1 MTTLANEIVLTRRP
15 SGRPTPDDFAMRRV
29 ELAPPAVGEVVVRN
43 LWLSVDPYMRLTLSG
58 PKGLHG
64 LTPIG
69 AIPAGGAV
77 GRVVATNSPMFSEG
91 DIVVTLAFG
100 WRDAYV
106 APATQLA
113 LTEPGTGEVQRHL
126 GLYGLTGITAFAGV
140 RRVLKPGPGDVLL
153 VSGAAG
159 AVGCI
164 AAQLARLDGAFVIG
178 TAGTDEKGRWLQ
190 DALGIQGFI
199 NYRTEDVRARL
210 AQLAP
215 HGIDLFFDNVG
226 GEQLEIAIDAMKPRG
241 HIALC
246 GAIAQYDTD
255 NYRSGPA
262 NLFAAIEKHLTV
274 TGFNAGFYYGGAA
287 EIRAELAGLV
297 RSGQLVWQETIADG
311 LASMPELF
319 CNMLGGGNIG
329 KALIK
334 LDHERD

>member
-1 MTTLANEIVLTRRP
+1 M
-15 SGRPTPDDFAMRRV
+15 
-29 ELAPPAVGEVVVRN
+29 
-43 LWLSVDPYMRLTLSG
+43 
-58 PKGLHG
+58 
-64 LTPIG
+64 
-69 AIPAGGAV
+69 
-77 GRVVATNSPMFSEG
+77 
-91 DIVVTLAFG
+91 
-100 WRDAYV
+100 
-106 APATQLA
+106 
-113 LTEPGTGEVQRHL
+113 
-126 GLYGLTGITAFAGV
+126 
-140 RRVLKPGPGDVLL
+140 
-153 VSGAAG
+153 
-159 AVGCI
+159 
-164 AAQLARLDGAFVIG
+164 VIG

-226 GEQLEIAIDAMKPRG
+226 GEQLEIAIDAMKPKG

-287 EIRAELAGLV
+287 GIRAELAGLLC
-297 RSGQLVWQETIADG
+297 SGQLVWHETIADG
-311 LASMPELF
+311 LARMPELF
-319 CNMLGGGNIG
+319 CSMLGGGNIG

-334 LDHERD
+334 LDH